1 MKLPDPT
8 MLNAVTA
15 TDRQAARSAVIADYE
30 IGDSIPEAEF
40 DHIVALAAKLFG
52 TSAAMISIVTSD
64 VVHFKARVGL
74 DACAI
79 DPLVAFCTHALDRD
93 DPLVVED
100 MWSDARFRE
109 NPLVTGRPHVRF
121 YAGAPIRVATGHILG
136 TLCLIDPEPRSFSAH
151 DRQILQA
158 LGQIVVDRI
167 EVRRQAR
174 QLARLAHFDTL
185 TGLPNRALLQ
195 QRAAEVLA
203 THEPL
208 AVLLFDLD
216 GFKDVNDVFGHV
228 TGDALLRAIGE
239 RMSGLMTGGQMVA
252 RLGGDEFVVL
262 APGVTDPRA
271 AWSIADRLRAAFDAG
286 FLVDTQELRLDTCVG
301 VALSPYHGD
310 TIEKLICHADLALY
324 RAKERG
330 GGSIAFYEPHLR
342 REVENRQNLQHQLRG
357 AFERGEFELFY
368 QPQVRLTDE
377 RIMGVEALLRWNHPE
392 HGLLTPA
399 QFLPILELMPLAARV
414 GGWVLETAVG
424 QAARWCA
431 AGHPLRV
438 AINLFASQFRSAS
451 LIEEVAA
458 ALACHGVAPELIEL
472 ELTEDL
478 AVKNTRNVV
487 QTLKGLRQLGV
498 GVALDDFGTGYAS
511 LNVLRD
517 FPITRLKVDRAF
529 TAEIGSRTDRAP
541 IVDSILTLGR
551 AFDLSVTAEG
561 VETLVQAQW
570 LAAQGCEEVQGWHY
584 GRPMPAH
591 ELEKRIGLSGDM
603 VRKVA

>member
-8 MLNAVTA
+8 TLNAMTA
-15 TDRQAARSAVIADYE
+15 ADRQAARSAAIADYE

-52 TSAAMISIVTSD
+52 TSAAMVSIVSSD
-64 VVHFKARVGL
+64 AVHFKARVGL
-74 DACAI
+74 DACAV
-79 DPLVAFCTHALDRD
+79 DPLVAFCTHAVDRD

-100 MWSDARFRE
+100 MWSDPRFSE
-109 NPLVTGRPHVRF
+109 NPLVTGEPRVRF
-121 YAGAPIRVATGHILG
+121 YAGAPIRVATGHTLG
-136 TLCLIDPEPRSFSAH
+136 TLCLIDPEPRSFSAR
-151 DRQILQA
+151 DRQLLQA

-174 QLARLAHFDTL
+174 QLARLAHYDAL

-203 THEPL
+203 SREPL

-216 GFKDVNDVFGHV
+216 GFKDVNDVFGHA
-228 TGDALLRAIGE
+228 TGDALLHAIGE
-239 RMSGLMTGGQMVA
+239 RMSGLLTGGQMLA

-271 AWSIADRLRAAFDAG
+271 AWSIAGRLRAGFDAG
-286 FLVDTQELRLDTCVG
+286 FLVDTQELRLDTCIG

-310 TIEKLICHADLALY
+310 TIEKLVCHADLALY

-377 RIMGVEALLRWNHPE
+377 RITGVEALLRWNHPE

-414 GGWVLETAVG
+414 GGWALETAVA

-438 AINLFASQFRSAS
+438 GINLFASQFRSAS
-451 LIEEVAA
+451 LIEDVAA
-458 ALACHGVAPELIEL
+458 ALARHGVAPELIEL

-517 FPITRLKVDRAF
+517 FPITRLKIDRAF
-529 TAEIGSRTDRAP
+529 TAEIGSRNDRAP

-551 AFDLSVTAEG
+551 AFDLSVIAEG
-561 VETLVQAQW
+561 VETSIQAQW
-570 LAAQGCEEVQGWHY
+570 LAAQGCEEAQGWHY
-584 GRPMPAH
+584 ARPMPAH
-591 ELEKRIGLSGDM
+591 ELEQHIRLSGDA